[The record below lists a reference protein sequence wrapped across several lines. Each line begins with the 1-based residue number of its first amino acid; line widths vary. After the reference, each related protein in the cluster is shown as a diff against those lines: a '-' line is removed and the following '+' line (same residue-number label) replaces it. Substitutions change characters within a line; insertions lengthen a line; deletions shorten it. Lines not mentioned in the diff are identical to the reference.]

1 MASCSKKVFTPYDC
15 LLISVAYVALCRVD
29 CLWVIGVPVAV
40 AWWFYGRDEKR
51 SDAAARLI
59 GPASLRERRHCNGQ
73 IRYKVRSSESSHSH
87 KDVGFCAQKLN
98 CSTGSIIFLSC

>member
-1 MASCSKKVFTPYDC
+1 MASCSQKVFTPYDC
-15 LLISVAYVALCRVD
+15 LLISVAYVVLCRVD
-29 CLWVIGVPVAV
+29 CLWVTGVPVAV

-73 IRYKVRSSESSHSH
+73 IRYKVYLY
-87 KDVGFCAQKLN
+87 GFVPVSLVIPIRMLASVLKN
-98 CSTGSIIFLSC
+98 